1 METLNYCAYP
11 QVAIRMRKIRL
22 EDWDIARTARTGFTS
37 TQLCKLKR
45 KYTWNTWNLSV
56 SDQYGHQMGYR

>member
-1 METLNYCAYP
+1 METLNYCAYQ
-11 QVAIRMRKIRL
+11 QVAIRMRKIGL
-22 EDWDIARTARTGFTS
+22 EDLDIARTGFTS